1 MKYYFSAP
9 GRTELGGN
17 HTDHQHGRVLAGA
30 VDLDTRGVVELNGS
44 NVIRVRSEGYA
55 PCEVRL
61 DSLEMRPEEQNT
73 TASLVRGVAA
83 QFAAMGAEIK
93 GFDMDVSSSVPAGSG
108 LSSSAAFEVLTGTVI
123 NTLFYG
129 GAADST
135 KIAIIGQKA
144 ENEYFGKPCG
154 LMDQMACS
162 WGGVVGVD
170 FKDPAAPAV
179 TPIDV
184 DPARYGYALCIID
197 SGAGHEDLTDEY
209 AAVPADMRAV
219 AAYFGK
225 SVLRELPEEEFMAD
239 LTGLRASG
247 IGDRAMLRAMHFY
260 GDNARVERQLSCL
273 EQGDFGGFLAL
284 VRESGRSSW
293 ELLQNVIPA
302 GAKAHQELALALA
315 AAEKLAGEHG
325 AVRVHGGGF
334 AGTIQAYVPA
344 AALAGFKAGIEKLL
358 GKGSCHIISIRDH
371 GGILERSEA

>member
-30 VDLDTRGVVELNGS
+30 VNLDTRGVVELNGS

-55 PCEVRL
+55 PCEVGL
-61 DSLEMRPEEQNT
+61 DSLEMRPEEINT

-83 QFAAMGAEIK
+83 QFSAMGAELK

-108 LSSSAAFEVLTGTVI
+108 LSSSAAFEILTGTVI

-129 GAADST
+129 GAADCT
-135 KIAIIGQKA
+135 RLAIIGQKA

-162 WGGVVGVD
+162 WGGVVGID
-170 FKDPAAPAV
+170 FKDPAAPVV
-179 TPIDV
+179 TPMDV

-209 AAVPADMRAV
+209 AAVPADMRAA
-219 AAYFGK
+219 AAYYGK
-225 SVLRELPEEEFMAD
+225 SVLRDLPEEEFMAD
-239 LTGLRASG
+239 LAGLRASG
-247 IGDRAMLRAMHFY
+247 IGDRAILRAMHFY
-260 GDNARVERQLSCL
+260 GDNARVERQLFCL
-273 EQGDFGGFLAL
+273 EKGDFEGFLAL

-315 AAEKLAGEHG
+315 AAEKLAGGHG